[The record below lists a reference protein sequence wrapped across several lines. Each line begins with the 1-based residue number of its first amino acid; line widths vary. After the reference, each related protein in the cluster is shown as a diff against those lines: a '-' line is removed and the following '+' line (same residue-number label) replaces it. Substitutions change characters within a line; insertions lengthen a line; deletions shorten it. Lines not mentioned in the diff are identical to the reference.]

1 MATHQNGSGM
11 MPRMSKESF
20 DKLLTDIRASLQ
32 QVEATI
38 LQREVPFL
46 ALLAAYPTS
55 PGCVLEIGAFKGA
68 STVVLSRAARAAGDE
83 CIWTVDPFTS
93 PCETDPDLAGGSG
106 YPEFLSNLEKTG
118 EEPFVRAFQGFSR
131 DLAKQWNQPI
141 RLLWID
147 GDHTYRGT
155 KQDFDLFS
163 PFLSDGAI
171 IAFHDVLAT
180 QPGPCRVFLHEVLL
194 SPEFGPCG
202 LSGSIGWAQHV
213 KRPEVAARYFPQ
225 KLKLY
230 SALCPHAGACA
241 LGLRMPR
248 LRKLRYNFLRNTYRQ
263 APSST
268 EFLRSLA
275 TWL

>member
-1 MATHQNGSGM
+1 MITPQNSSGLL
-11 MPRMSKESF
+11 PSLPKETF
-20 DKLLTDIRASLQ
+20 DKLLMEIQASLQ

-38 LQREVPFL
+38 MQREVPFL
-46 ALLAAYPTS
+46 ALLAAYPAS
-55 PGCVLEIGAFKGA
+55 PGRVLEIGAFKGA
-68 STVVLSRAARAAGDE
+68 STIVLSRAARAAGDE

-93 PCETDPDLAGGSG
+93 PSETDPDLAGGSG

-118 EEPFVRAFQGFSR
+118 EGPFVRVFQGFSR

-147 GDHTYRGT
+147 GDHTYRGAQ
-155 KQDFDLFS
+155 QDFDSFS

-180 QPGPCRVFLHEVLL
+180 QPGPCRVFAHEVLL

-248 LRKLRYNFLRNTYRQ
+248 LGKLRYNFLRNAYRQ

-268 EFLRSLA
+268 EFLSSLA
-275 TWL
+275 P

>member
-1 MATHQNGSGM
+1 MITHQNGSGL
-11 MPRMSKESF
+11 MPRLSKESF
-20 DKLLTDIRASLQ
+20 DQLLTDIRASLQ

-38 LQREVPFL
+38 MQREVPFL
-46 ALLAAYPTS
+46 ALLAAYPAS

-68 STVVLSRAARAAGDE
+68 STIVLSRAARAAGDE

-93 PCETDPDLAGGSG
+93 PCATDPDLAGGSG

-118 EEPFVRAFQGFSR
+118 EEPFVRVFQGFSR

-163 PFLSDGAI
+163 PFLADGAI

-213 KRPEVAARYFPQ
+213 QRPEVAARYFPQ

-248 LRKLRYNFLRNTYRQ
+248 LGKLRYNFLRNAYRQ

-275 TWL
+275 T